1 MGRAS
6 MGRRRALVVLAAA
19 AGHLGL
25 VIVLGAFQVDLHH
38 RGPAAD
44 ALAAYATLSG
54 ADSEYSFFAPGVGST
69 VAATFEI
76 ADAAG
81 TVITDS
87 LKPGTS
93 AEADLRAGNIVGRFW
108 LVQDQALKR
117 SIAASWAG
125 KMFARHPGAASVVVR
140 VEACGIAP
148 MQASR
153 RQPGDALRCRLHYQ
167 AKFVPQ
173 DKARG
178 AARADR
184 GAP

>member
-1 MGRAS
+1 MVRAS
-6 MGRRRALVVLAAA
+6 MGRWRAPVALAAA

-38 RGPAAD
+38 LGPVAGAVV
-44 ALAAYATLSG
+44 AYGTLSG
-54 ADSEYSFFAPGVGST
+54 ADSGYAFFAPGVGSLP
-69 VAATFEI
+69 AAAFEI

-81 TVITDS
+81 KTTTDS
-87 LKPGTS
+87 LKPGTN
-93 AEADLRAGNIVGRFW
+93 AEADLRAGNIVTRFW
-108 LVQDQALKR
+108 LAQGQALKR

-140 VEACGIAP
+140 VEECELAS
-148 MQASR
+148 MQEYR
-153 RQPGDALRCRLHYQ
+153 EEDGLRCRLHYQ

-173 DKARG
+173 ES
-178 AARADR
+178 ARAAEPAGR